1 MPFFI
6 IDFVAKISYELMW
19 LFSYAEIMA
28 IRAYN
33 QTILPIKE
41 SDFFESIRE
50 SFASERKPILFVKD
64 GNIIQQSTR
73 KDSALFKEEYD
84 FMVDTTLSHYVIH
97 KSVPNDFNDYIVSSM
112 EFILTELYIGG
123 DKLQIKFV
131 NKAEGYTYAIVNNVI
146 DVNFLMFFIKN
157 HYHDQFCMNFNIPIS
172 QLTEGYSLKIIDNN
186 VNIITMDEKQS
197 LRFSKD
203 SYNIE
208 ILDK

>member
-19 LFSYAEIMA
+19 LFSYAEIMV

-41 SDFFESIRE
+41 SEFFKSMQE
-50 SFASERKPILFVKD
+50 SFAGESEPILFVKD
-64 GNIIQQSTR
+64 GNIIQKSTR
-73 KDSALFKEEYD
+73 RDSTLFKEEYD
-84 FMVDTTLSHYVIH
+84 FIVDTTLPHYVIH
-97 KSVPNDFNDYIVSSM
+97 KSVPNDFNDYIVSSVD
-112 EFILTELYIGG
+112 FILTELYIGA

-131 NKAEGYTYAIVNNVI
+131 NKAQGYTYAIVNNVI
-146 DVNFLMFFIKN
+146 DATFLMYFMKN
-157 HYHDQFCMNFNIPIS
+157 HYYDQFCVKFNIPIS
-172 QLTEGYSLKIIDNN
+172 QLMEGYSLKIIDNN
-186 VNIITMDEKQS
+186 VNIVTIDEKQS

-208 ILDK
+208 MVGK

>member
-28 IRAYN
+28 IRAYK

-41 SDFFESIRE
+41 SDFFKSMWGSFTGERE
-50 SFASERKPILFVKD
+50 PILFVKD

-73 KDSALFKEEYD
+73 KDSTLFKEEYD
-84 FMVDTTLSHYVIH
+84 FIVDTTLPHYVIH
-97 KSVPNDFNDYIVSSM
+97 KSIPVDFNDYIVSSVD
-112 EFILTELYIGG
+112 FILTELYIGA

-131 NKAEGYTYAIVNNVI
+131 NKSEGYTYAIVNNVI
-146 DVNFLMFFIKN
+146 DANFLMYLIKN
-157 HYHDQFCMNFNIPIS
+157 HYHDQFCVNFNIPIS
-172 QLTEGYSLKIIDNN
+172 QLMAGYSLKIIDNN
-186 VNIITMDEKQS
+186 VNIFTIDEKQS
-197 LRFSKD
+197 LCFSKD

-208 ILDK
+208 TLGK